1 MLPFLTAYDPL
12 GGMSGSI
19 DPLGAM
25 QSYGALADL
34 LLPGISTITTRS
46 RYLAMLCRALRNAEI
61 HQQLPSGAAG
71 LTERRKAVE
80 PFERLWALACVAARD
95 QGANGAVDG
104 LRGISYAEKAYRDF
118 TRRGSRITA
127 DFKMLKY

>member
-12 GGMSGSI
+12 GGTSGSI

-25 QSYGALADL
+25 QTYGALADL

-46 RYLAMLCRALRNAEI
+46 RYLAMLCRALRNVEV
-61 HQQLPSGAAG
+61 HQSLPPGASGLA
-71 LTERRKAVE
+71 ERRKAVE

-95 QGANGAVDG
+95 RGLAGAVDG
-104 LRGISYAEKAYRDF
+104 LRGISYAERAYRDF
-118 TRRGSRITA
+118 TQRGSRVTP
-127 DFKMLKY
+127 